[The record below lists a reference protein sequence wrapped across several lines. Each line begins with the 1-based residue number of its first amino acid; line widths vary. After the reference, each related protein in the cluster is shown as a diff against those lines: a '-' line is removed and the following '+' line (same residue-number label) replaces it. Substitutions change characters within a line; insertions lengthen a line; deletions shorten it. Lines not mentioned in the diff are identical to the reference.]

1 MRKRSRPLLCLDV
14 DGVLCP
20 LDNPGGY
27 RTAMTG
33 WGSEQILVS
42 PANITRLRALAQ
54 AFELVWAT
62 SWEHHANSVIAP
74 LHEIGALP
82 VIEWDT
88 DALGGDVLPEDQPEG
103 WTGYHDWKLPWIE
116 RYAGD
121 RPFAWVD
128 DEVSDAGIKWAE
140 RRSIPSL
147 FVRPSSNN
155 GLSDDHVVRL
165 LTFAKKCQMTLAG
178 GKRTSN
184 MRTLT

>member
-1 MRKRSRPLLCLDV
+1 
-14 DGVLCP
+14 
-20 LDNPGGY
+20 
-27 RTAMTG
+27 MTG

-54 AFELVWAT
+54 AFELAWAT

-88 DALGGDVLPEDQPEG
+88 DALGGDVLPEDQPDG

-165 LTFAKKCQMTLAG
+165 LTFAKMCQMTLAG
-178 GKRTSN
+178 GSAPQT
-184 MRTLT
+184 